1 MSACGIAEIL
11 GVHLVLSM
19 PADDAS
25 DGLVRAHLVFFL
37 FCFLVLSMPADDASD
52 GLVRAHLVFFLFV
65 FWYSL
70 CLRTTRAMASCEHT

>member
-25 DGLVRAHLVFFL
+25 DGLVRAHIVFFCIL
-37 FCFLVLSMPADDASD
+37 FSIPPKKMLEVLFQVLYVLADDASNV
-52 GLVRAHLVFFLFV
+52 LV
-65 FWYSL
+65 
-70 CLRTTRAMASCEHT
+70 